1 MFRRIIAAAAVPVV
15 AALALGV
22 MAVAPASARTVTCT
36 AMSGPG
42 SPFDRS
48 YQILIHADLALDAL
62 GWGGSGNPGSACT
75 GAVVNDAIG
84 VYATAHAGGAADF
97 TQVAVPLANLSP
109 AQATAC
115 GSLTAV
121 LSRCFELVYTPDG
134 QVSSAP
140 LCVST
145 VTVTQG
151 AYARLRGCTNVTE
164 RVVSGLG
171 GVLGFSTGGNG
182 GVNGWQDFA
191 LKPVSASATGSFIE
205 AVLEPRPGPYV
216 LNDAGF
222 GGDGSHVI
230 SWVASASE
238 NQLWHQVTATP

>member
-1 MFRRIIAAAAVPVV
+1 MFRKIIAAAAVPVV
-15 AALALGV
+15 AAIGLGV
-22 MAVAPASARTVTCT
+22 LAVAPASARAVTCT
-36 AMSGPG
+36 AMSAPG

-48 YQILIHADLALDAL
+48 YQILIHGDLALDAL
-62 GWGGSGNPGSACT
+62 NWGGGGNAGSACT
-75 GAVVNDAIG
+75 GAQVNDPIG

-97 TQVAVPLANLSP
+97 TQVPVPLASLSP

-121 LSRCFELVYTPDG
+121 LSRCAELVYTPDG
-134 QVSSAP
+134 QASSSP

-151 AYARLRGCTNVTE
+151 ADALLRGCTNVTE
-164 RVVSGLG
+164 KVVSGLG
-171 GVLGFSTGGNG
+171 GVLGFTTGSNG
-182 GVNGWQDFA
+182 GVNVWQDFA
-191 LKPVSASATGSFIE
+191 LKPVSPGATGSFIE
-205 AVLEPRPGPYV
+205 AVLEPGPGPYV

-222 GGDGSHVI
+222 GGNGSHVI
-230 SWVASASE
+230 SWVASVSG